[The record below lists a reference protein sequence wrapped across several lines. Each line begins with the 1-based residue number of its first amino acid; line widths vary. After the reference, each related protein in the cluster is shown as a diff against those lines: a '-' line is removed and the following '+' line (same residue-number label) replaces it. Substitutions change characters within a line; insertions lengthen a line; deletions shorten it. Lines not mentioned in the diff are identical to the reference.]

1 MAGRPE
7 SGRKV
12 CGKCRARSVESQ
24 PRRGRNGA
32 TSRGRESQG
41 FHQGTQGPQGPRHVP
56 RRPETKPEWRREDP
70 VPWQLQHMAITCED
84 AVRRID
90 ELCAVTQHLLKELD
104 VYGWEMDERHER
116 NSAGA
121 VNGYQ
126 SYQLKDAR
134 AARGFAQAVPVLPQR
149 EAELGE
155 PPSTSPC
162 CVPEPHPE
170 VNIGHLHPSLPS
182 LHLSLSSYCPPPLG
196 TRSVM
201 LPCDRCI
208 DLDAFSSQFSPTAAN
223 VGQRRRIAEEL
234 HSGRLH
240 QRLGAIY
247 TRMAGDETG
256 LTWSRGRLRDFVR
269 CCFTELGVQSPT
281 EPQIYEVY
289 SHFDPELR
297 LGSLTPLESV
307 CLSET
312 LLRATFHA
320 ELAESEAVP
329 TLSASAADHP
339 TKLAERWV
347 ADYVPLPVD
356 GTVSIAYS
364 TGVVIQFSEFTPLL
378 QPLAVA
384 NAEHRERMLKTIS
397 SCQLLKNGLQTF
409 QHVDSGFG
417 YLARPNEIMRFVL
430 EIFHQEGYVPASQQH
445 VAPFFKKF
453 AQGKT
458 KLNTSECLCLIDA
471 VCRAILH
478 CGLGGL
484 GHSDRSD
491 GLVTPGTLGTLGT
504 LGTVSTTCSDGQVPP
519 EQRLQTSQG
528 AAKQADF
535 PHQGSLPEV
544 AAMTNEVNELLVAKE
559 VDRGD
564 LPKAYDSEPKALNTA
579 RAWLENAKDLPPFDL
594 GALGSLEVELPGGG
608 GPQQFASMALRVYCE
623 HFAGKE
629 RLYYRK
635 THKDGK
641 ESGKKSGKESGDGK
655 DDKDSN
661 EVLDFVQAVF
671 LSVTK
676 SSRVVTMAISAVSPV
691 AEHIDLNDLGYLDI
705 TQCLLLVDGV
715 LRWILTHRSQDT
727 ATTATTSS
735 LPLFGTSI
743 FLQPRGDQVGAAVAG
758 QEEKTGSAPSQAA
771 QAAQAAQVAR
781 PVGTTDATIQVFREA
796 FAACDQGNHG
806 YLTWS
811 EVKHFVVMVFRTLG
825 SAPPSESDVYKLYAR
840 FDEEHTARLSLAQC
854 IRLADAAV
862 HGLGSPRSA

>member
-1 MAGRPE
+1 MAARPE

-12 CGKCRARSVESQ
+12 CSKCRARSAEQ
-24 PRRGRNGA
+24 PRPRGRNSA

-41 FHQGTQGPQGPRHVP
+41 LHQGPQGPQGPRVP
-56 RRPETKPEWRREDP
+56 RRPPETKPEWRREDP

-104 VYGWEMDERHER
+104 VYGWEMDER
-116 NSAGA
+116 NSVGT
-121 VNGYQ
+121 VNGNQ

-134 AARGFAQAVPVLPQR
+134 GIAQAVPVLPQR
-149 EAELGE
+149 KAEPLGE
-155 PPSTSPC
+155 PPSINSPR

-170 VNIGHLHPSLPS
+170 VSIGSQLHSSLQ
-182 LHLSLSSYCPPPLG
+182 LRLSSYCPPPLG

-208 DLDAFSSQFSPTAAN
+208 DLDAFSSQFSPTLAN

-247 TRMAGDETG
+247 TRMAGDNSG

-269 CCFTELGVQSPT
+269 CCFAELGVQSPT

-347 ADYVPLPVD
+347 EDYVPLPVD

-397 SCQLLKNGLQTF
+397 SCQLLKDGLQTF
-409 QHVDSGFG
+409 QHFDSGSG
-417 YLARPNEIMRFVL
+417 YLAWPTEIMRFVL
-430 EIFHQEGYVPASQQH
+430 EIFHQEGYVPASQEH

-478 CGLGGL
+478 CGP

-491 GLVTPGTLGTLGT
+491 GLGTPGTLGT

-528 AAKQADF
+528 VAKQADF

-594 GALGSLEVELPGGG
+594 AALSSLEVELPG

-623 HFAGKE
+623 HFAGRE

-635 THKDGK
+635 TNKNGKGK
-641 ESGKKSGKESGDGK
+641 ESSDGK

-676 SSRVVTMAISAVSPV
+676 SSRVVTSAISAVSPV
-691 AEHIDLNDLGYLDI
+691 VEHIDLNDLGYLDI

-715 LRWILTHRSQDT
+715 LRWILAHRSQDT

-735 LPLFGTSI
+735 LPLFGTSV
-743 FLQPRGDQVGAAVAG
+743 FLQPRGDQAGAAVAG
-758 QEEKTGSAPSQAA
+758 QEEQTGGVPSQAA
-771 QAAQAAQVAR
+771 QAAVVAR
-781 PVGTTDATIQVFREA
+781 PVDTTDATSQVFREA

-811 EVKHFVVMVFRTLG
+811 EVKHFVVMVFRALG